1 MILDMKCR
9 LDKLKKIPFENLTF
23 SLDEDYWTLD
33 SDEIEDRIH
42 DCIELEGTPKEEINV
57 YIRKTINKTHKDY
70 VHPKQVLS
78 SIQEYAYDDSGEYA
92 DNYLESLSPEIIN
105 NLGKLIIDYM
115 NEYIEQPRWYN
126 VENWVECTVDEF
138 RELIDNKNKV

>member
-1 MILDMKCR
+1 MNMKCR
-9 LDKLKKIPFENLTF
+9 LDKLKKIPYENLTF

-33 SDEIEDRIH
+33 SDEIEDKIQ
-42 DCIELEGTPKEEINV
+42 DYIEHEGISEEEIKV
-57 YIRKTINKTHKDY
+57 YIGKTIKKTHKDY
-70 VHPKQVLS
+70 VHPKQLLS

-115 NEYIEQPRWYN
+115 NEYIEQPRWYS

-138 RELIDNKNKV
+138 QELVNKRD